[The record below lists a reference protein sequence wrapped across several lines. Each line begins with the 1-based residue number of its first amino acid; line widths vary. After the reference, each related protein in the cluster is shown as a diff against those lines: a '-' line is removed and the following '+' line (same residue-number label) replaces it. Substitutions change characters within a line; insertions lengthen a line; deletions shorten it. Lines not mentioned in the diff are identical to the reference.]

1 MVVDSDDQ
9 IKSVWS
15 RGSYPRFARTY
26 LGMAAELVDATGVG
40 AEDTVLD
47 LACGTGN
54 VAITAAR
61 RGATVTGLDITPAM
75 IAQAQENAGLA
86 SVDEI
91 TWREGDVTDVPFEPD
106 RFDVTLS
113 ALGHMYGDPASAAAD
128 ELLRVTR
135 PGGRIGFTAWTPSG
149 LYPVIAG
156 LVVTYLP
163 PAARPEFSDPP
174 FLWGDPDVVEARLGE
189 GIDSFSFE
197 REALMHPALSP
208 AHFWEEL
215 ATHSGMFL
223 RYLDD
228 VHDRESLREEV
239 IETVEPYFDDDVN
252 AVKLEYLRTTATL
265 KGPD

>member
-1 MVVDSDDQ
+1 MVVDATDQ
-9 IKSVWS
+9 IQRVWS
-15 RGSYPRFARTY
+15 NGSYTRFARTY
-26 LGMAAELVDATGVG
+26 LGMAAELVDATGAG

-47 LACGTGN
+47 LACGSGN

-75 IAQAQENAGLA
+75 LAQARENAGIA
-86 SVDEI
+86 SVDDI
-91 TWREGDVTDVPFEPD
+91 TWLEGDVTDLPFEPD

-113 ALGHMYGDPASAAAD
+113 ALGHMYGDPASAAAE
-128 ELLRVTR
+128 ELLTVTR

-156 LVVTYLP
+156 LVVTYLAP
-163 PAARPEFSDPP
+163 GERPEFSDPP

-189 GIDSFSFE
+189 RIDSLSFD
-197 REALMHPALSP
+197 RETLLHPALSP

-215 ATHSGMFL
+215 TTHSGMFVE
-223 RYLDD
+223 YLDH

-239 IETVEPYFDDDVN
+239 FETIEPYFDDDAN
-252 AVKLEYLRTTATL
+252 AVELEYLRTTATL
-265 KGPD
+265 NGPA